1 MSQNNAAIL
10 AKLAELEIAA
20 AAIRAMLSGET
31 PMPSTPTKAASA
43 VVPGAPVKAGAMPLT
58 DEDLNAMLK
67 AGVKAGAQVKA
78 LGKTV
83 FKAIGLPE
91 HLHSAAREQWKE
103 WRKEVSD
110 EDAALAEQEIVLG
123 EEILDALKD
132 TQDSKGKTFNA
143 KTRTSAMASE
153 FATYDIHP
161 ILHDKAGKE
170 FRQWAE
176 ENGFG
181 ERMKAPTPPKRE
193 RKVKEALPALL
204 TADMLLALREEQ
216 DDKGKP
222 FHSGSQ
228 VRKMAD
234 ALTGLGISAEDHK
247 RAVKEWKVY
256 ASAEGITS
264 KTASKA
270 GSKAGSEASSRA
282 VSEGIPEEVGTGPV
296 LAIRRGEEAEPV
308 AAAAAAAPKPKPK
321 PKRKRATKSILSL
334 ADCAKVSELLIS
346 EAEPTDEALTK
357 VLSGMGIKPAVMKKA
372 REEWR
377 EWAKENHKAETE
389 ETEDEEGET
398 EETEDEEDDE
408 MDLGDYE
415 E

>member
-31 PMPSTPTKAASA
+31 STPTKAVSA
-43 VVPGAPVKAGAMPLT
+43 DVPGVPVKAGAMPLT

-83 FKAIGLPE
+83 FKVIGLVE
-91 HLHSAAREQWKE
+91 NLHSAAREQWKE

-110 EDAALAEQEIVLG
+110 EDAALAEQEIILT

-132 TQDSKGKTFNA
+132 TRDSKGKTFNA

-153 FATYDIHP
+153 FSSYDIHP

-193 RKVKEALPALL
+193 PKAKETLPALL
-204 TADMLLALREEQ
+204 TEEMLLRLREET
-216 DDKGKP
+216 DDKDKP

-234 ALTGLGISAEDHK
+234 ALAALGISPEDHK
-247 RAVKEWKVY
+247 RAVKEWKTY
-256 ASAEGITS
+256 AITHGITS
-264 KTASKA
+264 KVVSKA
-270 GSKAGSEASSRA
+270 GSKASSRA
-282 VSEGIPEEVGTGPV
+282 ASVGVPEEVGTGPA
-296 LAIRRGEEAEPV
+296 LAS
-308 AAAAAAAPKPKPK
+308 AAAAAAASPKI
-321 PKRKRATKSILSL
+321 KRKRAPKAILSL
-334 ADCAKVSELLIS
+334 ADCTKASEALIR
-346 EAEPTDEALTK
+346 EAEPSDEAITK

-372 REEWR
+372 REAWR
-377 EWAKENHKAETE
+377 EWAKENHKAEE
-389 ETEDEEGET
+389 A
-398 EETEDEEDDE
+398 EEDDE